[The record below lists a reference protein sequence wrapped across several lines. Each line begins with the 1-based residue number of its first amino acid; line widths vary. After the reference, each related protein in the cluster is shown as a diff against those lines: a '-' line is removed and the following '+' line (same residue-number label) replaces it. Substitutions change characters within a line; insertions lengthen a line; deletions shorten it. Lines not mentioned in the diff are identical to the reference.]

1 MVVTARTS
9 ERIIPKRESDGVT
22 PPIQREKET
31 MLRGVD
37 SSNKTVIG
45 LAVSGINAVVANHLK
60 MLFGDMTDK
69 PLDEMH
75 SRNCLV
81 NQLVVFVSVVMEG
94 NKLTVIGVDS
104 RGSNNRSA

>member
-1 MVVTARTS
+1 M
-9 ERIIPKRESDGVT
+9 
-22 PPIQREKET
+22 
-31 MLRGVD
+31 
-37 SSNKTVIG
+37 
-45 LAVSGINAVVANHLK
+45 SGINAVVANHLK

-75 SRNCLV
+75 SGNCLV